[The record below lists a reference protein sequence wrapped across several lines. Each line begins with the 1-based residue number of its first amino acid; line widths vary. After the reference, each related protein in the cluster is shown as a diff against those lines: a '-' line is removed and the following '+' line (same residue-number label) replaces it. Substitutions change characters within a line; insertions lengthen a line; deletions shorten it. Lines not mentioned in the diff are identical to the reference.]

1 FIMIEVFLLMFG
13 EKRTEL
19 GCLEAGKW
27 QAFKKHMK
35 DYEKTKKY
43 PLDSIVIWEKYL
55 VYGMLFGISA
65 KALAEFPVKF
75 DPAQATAVGTYW
87 AGMNLADGGVTGM
100 SSISESFSDLSSA
113 LSSISTA
120 ASSSY

>member
-1 FIMIEVFLLMFG
+1 SVYALLLAFFVLMTLIAGSQDMRIGLLIGLAGIGLNFLFIMIEVFLLMFG

-19 GCLEAGKW
+19 GRLEAGKW

-75 DPAQATAVGTYW
+75 DPAQ
-87 AGMNLADGGVTGM
+87 
-100 SSISESFSDLSSA
+100 
-113 LSSISTA
+113 
-120 ASSSY
+120 